1 MKNQKIKGL
10 VFILGVLFVLTG
22 CGSNTSDTEKAQE
35 KEATG
40 THLFKAANGEIEVPN
55 NPKRVV
61 VRTYMGHVLALDV
74 PVVGA
79 TEWDLASPF
88 IDKKVLDKIK
98 DVGVPMNAEEVLAL
112 EPDLIITDTED
123 EVASL
128 EKIAPTVLL
137 PYDTVRNINESVD
150 LFGELLNR
158 KTEAEAEAWKKSFK
172 ENADKERARLAEV
185 NFPMDATVGLY
196 ELQDSKLF
204 VFGSNFGRGG
214 QVLTT
219 GLGLKQQDNIQK
231 VSDGDGWKELSLE
244 ALPDYAADFMFFTS
258 YTANG
263 TESAELTA
271 LKANPIWKTIPAV
284 EKNQVIELPFEKMY
298 YYDPIAIQA
307 QLKLITD
314 KLIETQK

>member
-88 IDKKVLDKIK
+88 IDKKVLAKIK

-158 KTEAEAEAWKKSFK
+158 KTEAEAWKKSFK

-185 NFPMDATVGLY
+185 NFPMNATVGLY

>member
-158 KTEAEAEAWKKSFK
+158 KTEAEAWKKSFK

-307 QLKLITD
+307 QLKLISGG
-314 KLIETQK
+314 LRH

>member
-1 MKNQKIKGL
+1 MKKQKIKGL
-10 VFILGVLFVLTG
+10 VFILGVLIVLTG

-158 KTEAEAEAWKKSFK
+158 KTEAEAWKKSFK

-244 ALPDYAADFMFFTS
+244 ALPDYAADFMFFTI

>member
-1 MKNQKIKGL
+1 
-10 VFILGVLFVLTG
+10 
-22 CGSNTSDTEKAQE
+22 
-35 KEATG
+35 
-40 THLFKAANGEIEVPN
+40 
-55 NPKRVV
+55 
-61 VRTYMGHVLALDV
+61 
-74 PVVGA
+74 
-79 TEWDLASPF
+79 
-88 IDKKVLDKIK
+88 
-98 DVGVPMNAEEVLAL
+98 
-112 EPDLIITDTED
+112 
-123 EVASL
+123 
-128 EKIAPTVLL
+128 
-137 PYDTVRNINESVD
+137 
-150 LFGELLNR
+150 
-158 KTEAEAEAWKKSFK
+158 
-172 ENADKERARLAEV
+172 
-185 NFPMDATVGLY
+185 MDATVGLY

>member
-1 MKNQKIKGL
+1 MKKQKIKGL
-10 VFILGVLFVLTG
+10 VFILGVLIVLTG
-22 CGSNTSDTEKAQE
+22 CGSNTSDTEIAQE

-158 KTEAEAEAWKKSFK
+158 KTEAEAWKKSFK

>member
-158 KTEAEAEAWKKSFK
+158 KTEAEAWKKSFK

-219 GLGLKQQDNIQK
+219 GFGLKQQDNIQK

>member
-1 MKNQKIKGL
+1 MKNQKIKCL

-150 LFGELLNR
+150 LFGELLIR
-158 KTEAEAEAWKKSFK
+158 KTEAEAWKKSFK

-263 TESAELTA
+263 TESAELT
-271 LKANPIWKTIPAV
+271 IPAV

>member
-1 MKNQKIKGL
+1 MKHQKIKGL

-158 KTEAEAEAWKKSFK
+158 KTEAEAWKKSFK

-271 LKANPIWKTIPAV
+271 LKANPIWKIIPAV

>member
-158 KTEAEAEAWKKSFK
+158 KTEAEAWKKSFK

-185 NFPMDATVGLY
+185 NFPMDVTVGLY

-244 ALPDYAADFMFFTS
+244 ALPDYAADFMFFTN

>member
-158 KTEAEAEAWKKSFK
+158 KTEAEAWKKSFK
-172 ENADKERARLAEV
+172 ENAVKERARLAEV

>member
-22 CGSNTSDTEKAQE
+22 CGSNTSDTEKAKE

-112 EPDLIITDTED
+112 DPDLIITDTED

-158 KTEAEAEAWKKSFK
+158 KTEAWKKSFK

>member
-22 CGSNTSDTEKAQE
+22 CGSNTSDTEKAKE
-35 KEATG
+35 KEVTG

-158 KTEAEAEAWKKSFK
+158 KTEAEAWKKSFK
-172 ENADKERARLAEV
+172 ENADKERARLAAV

>member
-158 KTEAEAEAWKKSFK
+158 KTEAEAWKKSFK

-314 KLIETQK
+314 KLLETQK

>member
-22 CGSNTSDTEKAQE
+22 CGSNTSDTEKAKE

-158 KTEAEAEAWKKSFK
+158 KTEAEAWKKSFK

-314 KLIETQK
+314 KLIET

>member
-1 MKNQKIKGL
+1 MKIQKIKGL

-158 KTEAEAEAWKKSFK
+158 KTEAEAWKKSFK

>member
-158 KTEAEAEAWKKSFK
+158 KTEAEAWKKSFK

-185 NFPMDATVGLY
+185 NFPMDVTVGLY

>member
-61 VRTYMGHVLALDV
+61 VRTYMGHILALDV

-158 KTEAEAEAWKKSFK
+158 KPEAEAWKKSFK
-172 ENADKERARLAEV
+172 ENADKERARLAAV

>member
-74 PVVGA
+74 QVVGA

-98 DVGVPMNAEEVLAL
+98 DVGVPMNEEEVLAL

-158 KTEAEAEAWKKSFK
+158 KTEAEAWKKSFK

-214 QVLTT
+214 QFLTT
-219 GLGLKQQDNIQK
+219 GLGLKQQENIHK
-231 VSDGDGWKELSLE
+231 LSDGDGWKEL
-244 ALPDYAADFMFFTS
+244 
-258 YTANG
+258 
-263 TESAELTA
+263 
-271 LKANPIWKTIPAV
+271 
-284 EKNQVIELPFEKMY
+284 
-298 YYDPIAIQA
+298 
-307 QLKLITD
+307 
-314 KLIETQK
+314 

>member
-40 THLFKAANGEIEVPN
+40 THLFKATNGEIEVPN

-158 KTEAEAEAWKKSFK
+158 KTEAEAWKKSFK
-172 ENADKERARLAEV
+172 ENADKERARLAAV

>member
-158 KTEAEAEAWKKSFK
+158 KTEAEAWKKSFK
-172 ENADKERARLAEV
+172 ENADKERARLAAV